1 MLEVDTYDTARL
13 ITEEEW
19 YAILAAVPN
28 VPVERSTSWYL
39 HDVDAKGRQAYIT
52 EKGEVRRCK
61 RVDERGIRPLFR
73 ISGFSVAG
81 AKCGERIKVGSFY
94 ATVCDV
100 FEVFKLG
107 LGRSVPV
114 IQALAEASIMNADGY
129 TAEDTAN
136 GAIMANV
143 VSI

>member
-1 MLEVDTYDTARL
+1 MLEVNTYDSARL
-13 ITEEEW
+13 ISAEEW

-39 HDVDAKGRQAYIT
+39 HDVDAKGRQAYVT
-52 EKGEVRRCK
+52 EEGEVRRCK

-81 AKCGERIKVGSFY
+81 AKRGEQIKVGSFY

-100 FEVFKLG
+100 FEVFKLEP
-107 LGRSVPV
+107 GRRVPV
-114 IQALAEASIMNADGY
+114 IHALAEVSIMNADGY
-129 TAEDTAN
+129 AAEDTAD

-143 VSI
+143 VSV